1 MELSV
6 RRERYAMTQS
16 GPETPGFLVAW
27 RVRSLRKQ
35 LGLKQDEMVRRL
47 AEQGLEISQATYSRI
62 EVGKSEIVKGAN
74 YLVGLATALDC
85 SVTYLLGLTSK
96 PSKWTPD

>member
-1 MELSV
+1 
-6 RRERYAMTQS
+6 MTQS

-35 LGLKQDEMVRRL
+35 LGLKQEEMVRRL
-47 AEQGLEISQATYSRI
+47 AGQGLEISQATYSRI
-62 EVGKSEIVKGAN
+62 EVGKSEIVKGSN

>member
-1 MELSV
+1 MDQ
-6 RRERYAMTQS
+6 R

-27 RVRSLRKQ
+27 RVRTMRKQ
-35 LGLKQDEMVRRL
+35 LGLKQDEVVRRMR
-47 AEQGLEISQATYSRI
+47 EKGLDLSQATYSRI

-74 YLVGLATALDC
+74 YLVALSEALEC
-85 SVTYLLGLTSK
+85 TVTYLLGLTSK

>member
-1 MELSV
+1 MDQ
-6 RRERYAMTQS
+6 R

-27 RVRSLRKQ
+27 RVRQLRKE
-35 LGLKQDEMVRRL
+35 LGLKQDEVVRIMREKGVEL
-47 AEQGLEISQATYSRI
+47 SQATYSRI
-62 EVGKSEIVKGAN
+62 EVGKSEIVKGSN
-74 YLVGLATALDC
+74 YLVALSEALGC